1 MKVLGFNKFRS
12 QCELNVNYIYYF
24 TTNIAVCQ
32 EQYNKYSF
40 KKQFFSYKASKNAK
54 IAILT
59 DFARFSDKMRQ
70 NSINILFVF

>member
-40 KKQFFSYKASKNAK
+40 KKQFFLTKASKNAK
-54 IAILT
+54 IAI
-59 DFARFSDKMRQ
+59 
-70 NSINILFVF
+70 